1 MSHAKDYLVI
11 PADLYAV
18 GFSAWKQGPLRAF
31 LPETRLHFIRNTRQ
45 APAGSTLLLWGAQTA
60 PEGHPIIRVEDGFLR
75 SIGLGADLIAP
86 LSYCFDG
93 SGLYYDASKASDLE
107 QILATHDFDATLLER
122 AHALREQ
129 IVALG
134 LTKYNVGQGGWQR
147 PETRLPSIRPPE
159 SHPVARRFSKQQQ
172 SDPQALSQ
180 NQAVTRVIL
189 VVGQVESDASI
200 ALGSASTQSN
210 LALLRKVREMHPD
223 AYVVYKPHPDV
234 SAGLRRVGAGEEQ
247 ATAYCDEVVHN
258 VSMHQLLTQ
267 VDQVHVMTSAAGFEA
282 LLRNK
287 PVTCH
292 GSPFYAG
299 WGLTNDQET
308 IPRRQRLL
316 SLDALVA
323 AALILYPR
331 YIHPQE
337 QCLCSPEAAVNALH
351 AQRGGV
357 NDYHLP
363 FWRKAFRLV
372 LRQVV
377 GVR

>member
-1 MSHAKDYLVI
+1 MVVI

-60 PEGHPIIRVEDGFLR
+60 PESHPIIRVEDGFLR

-147 PETRLPSIRPPE
+147 PETRLPSIRSPE
-159 SHPVARRFSKQQQ
+159 SHPAARRFSKQQQ
-172 SDPQALSQ
+172 SGPQALAQ
-180 NQAVTRVIL
+180 NQAVTQVIL

-337 QCLCSPEAAVNALH
+337 QRLCSPEAAVNALH
-351 AQRGGV
+351 AQRGGA

>member
-1 MSHAKDYLVI
+1 
-11 PADLYAV
+11 
-18 GFSAWKQGPLRAF
+18 
-31 LPETRLHFIRNTRQ
+31 
-45 APAGSTLLLWGAQTA
+45 
-60 PEGHPIIRVEDGFLR
+60 
-75 SIGLGADLIAP
+75 
-86 LSYCFDG
+86 
-93 SGLYYDASKASDLE
+93 
-107 QILATHDFDATLLER
+107 
-122 AHALREQ
+122 
-129 IVALG
+129 VALG

-147 PETRLPSIRPPE
+147 PETRLPSIRPP
-159 SHPVARRFSKQQQ
+159 QQQ
-172 SDPQALSQ
+172 HPQALPP
-180 NQAVTRVIL
+180 NKAVTRVIL

-210 LALLRKVREMHPD
+210 LALLRQVREMHPD
-223 AYVVYKPHPDV
+223 DYIVYKPHPDV
-234 SAGLRRVGAGEEQ
+234 SAGLRRVGVGEEQ
-247 ATAYCDEVVHN
+247 AAAYCDEVVHD

-299 WGLTNDQET
+299 WGLTNDRET
-308 IPRRQRLL
+308 IPRRQRRL

-337 QCLCSPEAAVNALH
+337 QRLCSPEAAVNALQ
-351 AQRGGV
+351 AQRGGTT
-357 NDYHLP
+357 DYHLP
-363 FWRKAFRLV
+363 LWRKAFRLV

>member
-1 MSHAKDYLVI
+1 MNHAKDFLVI
-11 PADLYAV
+11 PADIYAV

-31 LPETRLHFIRNTRQ
+31 LPESRLHFIRHPRQ
-45 APAGSTLLLWGAQTA
+45 APAGATLLLWGAQTA

-107 QILATHDFDATLLER
+107 QILATHDFDAPLLDR
-122 AHALREQ
+122 ARALREQ

-147 PETRLPSIRPPE
+147 PESRQPSIRPSETNPANQRQ
-159 SHPVARRFSKQQQ
+159 SRQQQ
-172 SDPQALSQ
+172 SDPQALPQ
-180 NQAVTRVIL
+180 NKAVTRVIL

-210 LALLRKVREMHPD
+210 LALLRQVRDMHPND
-223 AYVVYKPHPDV
+223 YMVYKPHPDV

-247 ATAYCDEVVHN
+247 ATTYCDEVVHD
-258 VSMHQLLTQ
+258 VSMHQLLSQ

-299 WGLTNDQET
+299 WGLTNDRET
-308 IPRRQRLL
+308 IPRRQRRL

-337 QCLCSPEAAVNALH
+337 YRLCSPEAAVNALH
-351 AQRGGV
+351 AQRGGAK
-357 NDYHLP
+357 DYHLP

>member
-1 MSHAKDYLVI
+1 MVVI

-60 PEGHPIIRVEDGFLR
+60 PESHPIIRVEDGFLR

-147 PETRLPSIRPPE
+147 PETRLPSIRSPE
-159 SHPVARRFSKQQQ
+159 SHPAARRFSKQQQ
-172 SDPQALSQ
+172 SDPQALAQ
-180 NQAVTRVIL
+180 NQAVTQVIL

-282 LLRNK
+282 LLRDK

-351 AQRGGV
+351 AQRGGA

>member
-1 MSHAKDYLVI
+1 MLPEPANRPENI

-31 LPETRLHFIRNTRQ
+31 LPEARLHFIRHTRQ
-45 APAGSTLLLWGAQTA
+45 APAGATLLLWGAQAA

-122 AHALREQ
+122 ARALREQ

-147 PETRLPSIRPPE
+147 PETRLPNI
-159 SHPVARRFSKQQQ
+159 Q
-172 SDPQALSQ
+172 SDPQTLAR
-180 NQAVTRVIL
+180 NQAVTQVIL

-247 ATAYCDEVVHN
+247 ATTYCDEVVHD
-258 VSMHQLLTQ
+258 VSMHQLLAQ
-267 VDQVHVMTSAAGFEA
+267 VDRVHVMTSAAGFEA

-299 WGLTNDQET
+299 WGLTNDRET
-308 IPRRQRLL
+308 IPRRQRPL

-337 QCLCSPEAAVNALH
+337 QRLCSPEAAVNALH
-351 AQRGGV
+351 AQRGGA